1 MRKIT
6 HRASVADA
14 ATERRVTGAL
24 AAAGVTPVL
33 ASVLAARGVAS
44 PDEAAGRYKLIH
56 YRSMRNIRVAAELL
70 AAAVRGHERVTVVAD
85 YDTDGCTA
93 CTIAVRGLRALG
105 ADVGFV
111 VPNRFKHGY
120 GLTPS
125 VVDVVHERYPQ
136 TRLIV
141 TVDNGIASV
150 DGVDRANA
158 LGMGVLVTDHHLPGD
173 SLPAARTIVNPNQAG
188 CDFPSKALAGCG
200 VMYYVLGAT
209 RDVLAAGGWDVSRLN
224 MQSLL
229 DFVALGTVA
238 DVVRLD
244 ANNRWLVNHGI
255 ARIRRGETHPGIAAI
270 FTVARRNLALASSRD
285 FGFTCGPR
293 LNAAGRMEDMSIG
306 IRCML
311 TDDSDEAMELAR
323 QLDAINRA
331 RRATEQRNL
340 DTALAQQEAAVTG
353 AFTRVA
359 FSDTFH
365 EGVIGLVASKLRE
378 ESGAPA
384 VVFAPAENGQL
395 KGSARSIPSVHMRD
409 TLDRVHKRGHGLFER
424 FGGHA
429 AAAGMTMATDRLGEF
444 SELFESTVK
453 ESLGGKLPSLSL
465 EIDGELPSSAIT
477 PEVAHEFC
485 DVPWGQGFEEP
496 LWLGSFK
503 VLAARPIGKDSN
515 HVKMRVTDGKDA
527 WDALHFFSTD
537 LPVAGSEITMAYRL
551 GYDEFRD
558 TPRVSLVI
566 EDRE

>member
-1 MRKIT
+1 MRKIIK
-6 HRASVADA
+6 REPAVD
-14 ATERRVTGAL
+14 TGACIR
-24 AAAGVTPVL
+24 AASEISATGVTPVL
-33 ASVLAARGVAS
+33 ARVLATRGVTSA
-44 PDEAAGRYKLIH
+44 DEAAGRYKLLH
-56 YRSMRNIRVAAELL
+56 YGSMRNIGEAAKLLVACI
-70 AAAVRGHERVTVVAD
+70 RNRDPITVLCD

-93 CTIAVRGLRALG
+93 ATIAVRGLRALG
-105 ADVGFV
+105 ADIGFV

-125 VVDVVHERYPQ
+125 VVDVVHAHRPQ

-150 DGVDRANA
+150 DGVDHANA
-158 LGMGVLVTDHHLPGD
+158 LGIDVLVTDHHLPGD
-173 SLPAARTIVNPNQAG
+173 SLPAARTIVNPNQSG

-209 RDVLAAGGWDVSRLN
+209 KDALAAEGWDVSRLN
-224 MQSLL
+224 MHSLL

-255 ARIRRGETHPGIAAI
+255 ARIRRGETHPGIASL
-270 FTVARRNLALASSRD
+270 FHVAGRNMALASSRD

-306 IRCML
+306 IRCL
-311 TDDSDEAMELAR
+311 LSDDAGEAMELAC
-323 QLDAINRA
+323 QLDAINRE
-331 RRATEQRNL
+331 RRDMQERNL
-340 DTALAQQEAAVTG
+340 DTALNQQDAAITG

-359 FSDTFH
+359 FSDSFH
-365 EGVIGLVASKLRE
+365 EGVIGLVAAKIRE
-378 ESGAPA
+378 ETGAPT
-384 VVFAPAENGQL
+384 VVFAKGENGQL

-409 TLDRVHKRGHGLFER
+409 TLDRVHKRGHGLLER

-429 AAAGMTMATDRLGEF
+429 MASGLTLARDRLGTF
-444 SELFESTVK
+444 SELFEAAVK
-453 ESLGGKLPSLSL
+453 ESLAGKLPDLSL
-465 EIDGELPSSAIT
+465 EIDGELPPSVLT
-477 PEVAHEFC
+477 PEVAREFYNI
-485 DVPWGQGFEEP
+485 PWGQGFEEP
-496 LWLGSFK
+496 LWMGSFK
-503 VLAARPIGKDSN
+503 VLEAKPIGKESN
-515 HVKMRVTDGKDA
+515 HVKMRVTDGTSM
-527 WDALHFFSTD
+527 WTALHFFSND
-537 LPVAGSEITMAYRL
+537 LPVAGSELTMAYRI

>member
-1 MRKIT
+1 MRKIIK
-6 HRASVADA
+6 RAPAVDPAACIRAASEISAD
-14 ATERRVTGAL
+14 
-24 AAAGVTPVL
+24 GVTPVL
-33 ASVLAARGVAS
+33 ARALAMRGVAS
-44 PDEAAGRYKLIH
+44 ADEAAGRYKLMH
-56 YRSMRNIRVAAELL
+56 YRSMRNISDAARLL
-70 AAAVRGHERVTVVAD
+70 AACIRNHDPVTVVAD

-93 CTIAVRGLRALG
+93 ATIAVRGLRSLG
-105 ADVGFV
+105 ADIDFV

-125 VVDVVHERYPQ
+125 VVDVVRDYRPQ

-150 DGVDRANA
+150 DGVDHANA
-158 LGMGVLVTDHHLPGD
+158 FGIDVLVTDHHLPGD
-173 SLPAARTIVNPNQAG
+173 SLPAARTIVNPNQCG

-209 RDVLAAGGWDVSRLN
+209 KDALADEGWDVSKLN
-224 MQSLL
+224 MHSLL

-255 ARIRRGETHPGIAAI
+255 ERIRRGLAHPGIAAL
-270 FTVARRNLALASSRD
+270 FQVAGRNMALASSRD

-293 LNAAGRMEDMSIG
+293 INAAGRMQDMSIG

-311 TDDSDEAMELAR
+311 SDDAGEAVALAT
-323 QLDAINRA
+323 QLDDINRA
-331 RRATEQRNL
+331 RRDTQERNL
-340 DTALAQQEAAVTG
+340 DVALAQQDASVTG

-359 FSDTFH
+359 FSDSFH
-365 EGVIGLVASKLRE
+365 EGVVGLVAAKIRE
-378 ESGAPA
+378 ETGAPA
-384 VVFAPAENGQL
+384 VVFAMAEDGKL

-409 TLDRVHKRGHGLFER
+409 TLDCVHKRGHGLLER

-429 AAAGMTMATDRLGEF
+429 MASGLTLERDRLGTF
-444 SELFESTVK
+444 SELFESIVK
-453 ESLGGKLPSLSL
+453 ESLDGKLPDLSL
-465 EIDGELPSSAIT
+465 EIDGELPPSAIT
-477 PEVAHEFC
+477 PEVAREFL
-485 DVPWGQGFEEP
+485 DVPWGQGMEEP

-503 VLAARPIGKDSN
+503 VLDARPIGKESN
-515 HVKMRVTDGKDA
+515 HVRMRVTDGKNM
-527 WDALHFFSTD
+527 WNALHFFSND
-537 LPVAGSEITMAYRL
+537 LPVAGSELTLAYRI

-558 TPRVSLVI
+558 TPRVSLVV